1 MRCKDKTE
9 YTAIKIA
16 LIGRNMFLKRLS
28 AGTCYILV
36 LAAFYFLKILLPLI
50 DGVPQYVGDLC
61 FDVLIYAFTIIGT
74 FEILRAVKDKITKAE
89 KALVWAFAI
98 VAIPVCALS
107 EVYLQAYGGGV
118 FATAA
123 VFMMFV
129 MALFI
134 AFIANHEKMTLESLG
149 VSFVSAIY
157 PTVLLCVMVL
167 INHVSIDVSAWN
179 GFAFDSRLAILLV
192 FYMSPWVDSIAYV
205 FGLCFKKYF
214 PKKMAPKLSPNKTVI
229 GCVGSFVGGAVGA
242 TSLYFLY
249 NVPAWANGYQ
259 SMHIWVPVYMVIG
272 LIVTVA
278 VIFGDLV
285 ESCIKRKAGI
295 KDMGNLIPGH
305 GGILDRI
312 DSALFATVAIYVCF
326 QLIRLMV

>member
-1 MRCKDKTE
+1 
-9 YTAIKIA
+9 
-16 LIGRNMFLKRLS
+16 MFLKRLA

-50 DGVPQYVGDLC
+50 DGVPQFVGDFC
-61 FDVLIYAFTIIGT
+61 FDVLIYGFALIGT
-74 FEILRAVKDKITKAE
+74 FEMLRAVKDKLCKAE

-98 VAIPVCALS
+98 VAIPVCAVCCVFLKGY
-107 EVYLQAYGGGV
+107 EGMLGGALG
-118 FATAA
+118 AAA
-123 VFMMFV
+123 VFLTFV

-134 AFIANHEKMTLESLG
+134 VFIANHEKMTLESFG
-149 VSFVSAIY
+149 VSLVSAIY

-167 INHVSIDVSAWN
+167 INHVYIDASAWK

-214 PKKMAPKLSPNKTVI
+214 PKQMAPKLSPKKTVI

-242 TSLYFLY
+242 ISLYFLY
-249 NVPAWANGYQ
+249 NVPAWATGVYPN
-259 SMHIWVPVYMVIG
+259 MHIWIPVYMTLG
-272 LIVTVA
+272 LIVTVT
-278 VIFGDLV
+278 VIIGDLA

-312 DSALFATVAIYVCF
+312 DSSLFAAVAIFVCF
-326 QLIRLMV
+326 AVLSLIL